1 MRKFLYVILLVVG
14 LSLLVAGGVSAAG
27 PQIDVLEVDGTVNPV
42 LAGYIDRGIG
52 LAEKHGA
59 IACIIE
65 MDTPG
70 GLDSSMRDIVQ
81 DILEADVPVVVYVP
95 PGARA
100 ASAGAFIIMAAHVA
114 AMAPATEVGAAHPVA
129 IGEGEI
135 SGTMEE
141 KVVNDAVAYIRS
153 IAEMRGR
160 NADWA
165 EAAVRESKSSPASEA
180 LELGVIDIMADN
192 FDQLIIQLDGREVT
206 LLSGAVVTLNT
217 KNADINHIDMG
228 IIEKFLFIIADPN
241 IAYIL
246 LSLGMLGIFFELSS
260 PGTII
265 PGVVGAICLFLAF
278 YSLGMLPVNYAGVI
292 LIVLAFGLFVAEAFI
307 ASHGL
312 LTLGGIASLSV
323 GSVMLIGDPMFHI
336 NRSLIAGVV
345 IGIVLFFAFVVRAIV
360 LSRRLRQPTGR
371 EAMEGMVAVARTP
384 LDPGGTV
391 FAHGE
396 RWEAI
401 LDQGRAEP
409 GEEVLITRV
418 EGLKMRVTKKKEEE
432 GKG

>member
-1 MRKFLYVILLVVG
+1 MRKWLFVILLLLG
-14 LSLLVAGGVSAAG
+14 LALLVSGEVSAAG
-27 PQIDVLEVDGTVNPV
+27 PQIDVLRVDGTVNPV
-42 LAGYIDRGIG
+42 LAGYIDRGIES
-52 LAEKHGA
+52 AEKHGA
-59 IACIIE
+59 TACIIKL
-65 MDTPG
+65 DTPG

-95 PGARA
+95 PGSRA
-100 ASAGAFIIMAAHVA
+100 ASAGAFITLAAHVA
-114 AMAPATEVGAAHPVA
+114 AMAPGTEIGAAHPVG
-129 IGEGEI
+129 IGEEI
-135 SGTMEE
+135 DDVMEE

-153 IAEMRGR
+153 IAEFRGR

-165 EAAVRESKSSPASEA
+165 EAAVRESKSSPALEA

-192 FDQLIIQLDGREVT
+192 LDQLIIQLDGREVT
-206 LLSGAVVTLNT
+206 LLSGQVVTLNT
-217 KNADINHIDMG
+217 ENTDINYIDMG
-228 IIEKFLFIIADPN
+228 VIERFLFIISDPN

-246 LSLGMLGIFFELSS
+246 LSLGMLGIFFEFAS

-292 LIVLAFGLFVAEAFI
+292 LIVLAFALFVADIFI

-323 GSVMLIGDPMFHI
+323 GSVMLLGDPMFHI
-336 NRSLIAGVV
+336 NRGLIAGVIV
-345 IGIVLFFAFVVRAIV
+345 VIVLFFAFVLRAVV
-360 LSRRLRQPTGR
+360 LSRRAQQQTGR
-371 EAMEGMVAVARTP
+371 EAMVGKVAVARTP
-384 LDPGGTV
+384 LDPSGTV
-391 FAHGE
+391 FVRGE

-409 GEEVLITRV
+409 GEEVLITKI
-418 EGLKMRVTKKKEEE
+418 EGLKMWVTKKKEEG

>member
-1 MRKFLYVILLVVG
+1 MRKWFFVILLVVG

-59 IACIIE
+59 TACIIE

-100 ASAGAFIIMAAHVA
+100 ASAGAFITMAAHVA
-114 AMAPATEVGAAHPVA
+114 AMAPGTEVGAAHPVA

-135 SGTMEE
+135 SGTMED

-153 IAEMRGR
+153 IAEFRGR

-206 LLSGAVVTLNT
+206 LLSGRVVTLDT
-217 KNADINHIDMG
+217 ENADINHIDMG
-228 IIEKFLFIIADPN
+228 FIERFLFIIADPN

-246 LSLGMLGIFFELSS
+246 LSLGMLGIFFELAS

-265 PGVVGAICLFLAF
+265 PGVVGGICLFLAF
-278 YSLGMLPVNYAGVI
+278 YSLGMLPVNYAGAI
-292 LIVLAFGLFVAEAFI
+292 LIALAFALFVAEVFI

-312 LTLGGIASLSV
+312 LALGGIAALSV

-336 NRSLIAGVV
+336 NRGLIAGVV
-345 IGIVLFFAFVVRAIV
+345 VVVFLFFAFVVRAVV
-360 LSRRLRQPTGR
+360 LSRRMRQQTGR
-371 EAMEGMVAVARTP
+371 EAMVGELAVARTP
-384 LDPGGTV
+384 LDPSGTV
-391 FAHGE
+391 FTHGE

-409 GEEVLITRV
+409 GEEVLVTRL
-418 EGLKMRVTKKKEEE
+418 EGLKLRVTKKQEE
-432 GKG
+432 GGKG

>member
-1 MRKFLYVILLVVG
+1 MRKWFFVILLVVG

-59 IACIIE
+59 TACIIE

-100 ASAGAFIIMAAHVA
+100 ASAGAFITMAAHVA
-114 AMAPATEVGAAHPVA
+114 AMAPGTEVGAAHPVA

-135 SGTMEE
+135 SGTMED

-153 IAEMRGR
+153 IAEFRGR

-206 LLSGAVVTLNT
+206 LLSGRVVTLDT
-217 KNADINHIDMG
+217 ENADINHIDMG
-228 IIEKFLFIIADPN
+228 FIERFLFIIADPN

-246 LSLGMLGIFFELSS
+246 LSLGMLGIFFELAS

-265 PGVVGAICLFLAF
+265 PGVVGGICLFLAF
-278 YSLGMLPVNYAGVI
+278 YSLGMLPVNYAGAI
-292 LIVLAFGLFVAEAFI
+292 LIALAFALFVAEVFI

-312 LTLGGIASLSV
+312 LALGGIAALSV

-336 NRSLIAGVV
+336 NRGLIAGVV
-345 IGIVLFFAFVVRAIV
+345 VVVFLFFAFVVRAVV
-360 LSRRLRQPTGR
+360 LSRRMRQQTGR
-371 EAMEGMVAVARTP
+371 EAMVGELAVARTP
-384 LDPGGTV
+384 LDPSGTV
-391 FAHGE
+391 FTHGE
-396 RWEAI
+396 LWQAV

-409 GEEVLITRV
+409 GEEVLVTKV
-418 EGLKMRVTKKKEEE
+418 EGLKLRVTKKKEG